1 MFKYRLNPINIDCYM
16 DFGRIRGSRNSDIRN
31 TYMVK
36 FTGATVDTLKD
47 INDLFTYL
55 SKEMREGKIYYKYI
69 NSFQIENNCM
79 TQKTAYE
86 NFVAGVI

>member
-16 DFGRIRGSRNSDIRN
+16 DFGRIRGSKNSDIRN

-36 FTGATVDTLKD
+36 FTGATADTLKD

-69 NSFQIENNCM
+69 
-79 TQKTAYE
+79 
-86 NFVAGVI
+86 VIKSLYKNMLIKRRKK